1 MTDLIDRATA
11 EKERGLLE
19 QDYAEPCPN
28 CGGVVF
34 EWWDSDTCRDCEGS
48 SDESS
53 TEQTRLVTDG
63 GRQVLSADA
72 VDAALGSAHSR
83 VTYTNCSPG
92 DPNYP
97 FPDGGRHAFWA
108 DLMSGLEG
116 RWDSIR
122 AQDAS
127 EKNSEQKRLVTDGG
141 TPDPD
146 PDAFCIPTIAEL
158 DAMRAAANLSM
169 KDLSECAGFVDNR
182 WSHILNNDVN
192 PHTRTVRAFL
202 TTLQEFDGHTDTGD
216 QGPDPS
222 TSEMVE
228 DDGPTEVDVDQIAAR
243 LDRLDPD
250 AVGEDPAPPEPDDN
264 LVTDGGQS
272 IEDTDQATG
281 RSQFDGPI
289 EPSDYEAVRSRQCET
304 CGKRTQHVARDGNL
318 VCTEDHTTTDEGQQT
333 LIPDGGQD
341 LKSPAEKHL
350 AGETE
355 VTFQCGVA
363 ASNQFGPSD
372 PEYCG
377 HEPETIE
384 LDEPASVDEN
394 NRIHVP
400 GRPVECPECG
410 QPVEFEFNGVRVMF
424 A

>member
-1 MTDLIDRATA
+1 VSERPIDRATA

-34 EWWDSDTCRDCEGS
+34 EWWDSDTCQDCATD
-48 SDESS
+48 DET
-53 TEQTRLVTDG
+53 TEQT
-63 GRQVLSADA
+63 
-72 VDAALGSAHSR
+72 
-83 VTYTNCSPG
+83 
-92 DPNYP
+92 
-97 FPDGGRHAFWA
+97 
-108 DLMSGLEG
+108 
-116 RWDSIR
+116 
-122 AQDAS
+122 
-127 EKNSEQKRLVTDGG
+127 KLVTDGG
-141 TPDPD
+141 TPG
-146 PDAFCIPTIAEL
+146 PDAFHIPTIAEL

-169 KDLSECAGFVDNR
+169 RDFSECAGFKDNR

-192 PHTRTVRAFL
+192 PHTQTVRAFL
-202 TTLQEFDGHTDTGD
+202 TALQEFDGHTETGN

-222 TSEMVE
+222 ASELVE

-250 AVGEDPAPPEPDDN
+250 AVGEDPTPPEPEDN
-264 LVTDGGQS
+264 LVTDGGQ
-272 IEDTDQATG
+272 
-281 RSQFDGPI
+281 
-289 EPSDYEAVRSRQCET
+289 
-304 CGKRTQHVARDGNL
+304 
-318 VCTEDHTTTDEGQQT
+318 
-333 LIPDGGQD
+333 D
-341 LKSPAEKHL
+341 LKNPAKKRL

-355 VTFQCGVA
+355 VTFQCSVA
-363 ASNQFGPSD
+363 ASDHFNPSD